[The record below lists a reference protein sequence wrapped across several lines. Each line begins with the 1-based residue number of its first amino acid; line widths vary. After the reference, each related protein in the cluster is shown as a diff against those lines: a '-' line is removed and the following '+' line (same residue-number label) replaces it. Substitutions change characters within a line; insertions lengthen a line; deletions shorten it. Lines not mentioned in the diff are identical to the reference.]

1 MWKFLGKVII
11 AALTVICLFLCGN
24 FIWYKYLNRSRITAF
39 EVYDAISLAE
49 QNTGYTSLVLG
60 DSVTR
65 QIFNPACQS
74 ESTDTAYLATNQA
87 VTAAGNYMLVR
98 RFHENNPQLRDVYY
112 IATPDSFLSNVNFIY
127 TYSYFIT
134 PLYNDSF
141 KKYLD
146 NDTCANLEK
155 TFGSLFA
162 DGEFCKWMLAK
173 YPKLLEIYQSSRQ
186 KAFERSVAAGQA
198 SPDLSMPYIQAMQ
211 KYCSENDIT
220 LHLLFSPVP
229 EGCEFDAS
237 DYAFIKEYGGDAQ
250 YQGLMDSLISID
262 AGEFSDGTH
271 LKKDYIAKHRESLRE
286 KLVNP

>member
-39 EVYDAISLAE
+39 EVYDAISFVE
-49 QNTGYTSLVLG
+49 QNTDYTSLVLG
-60 DSVTR
+60 DSVAR
-65 QIFNPACQS
+65 QIFNPDYQG
-74 ESTDTAYLATNQA
+74 ESADTAYLATNQA
-87 VTAAGNYMLVR
+87 ITAAGNYMLVR

-112 IATPDSFLSNVNFIY
+112 IATPNSFLSNVNFKY

-146 NDTCANLEK
+146 YDTCASLEK
-155 TFGSLFA
+155 TFGSLFT
-162 DGEFCKWMLAK
+162 DREFCKWMLAK
-173 YPKLLEIYQSSRQ
+173 YPKLLEIYQNNRQ
-186 KAFERSVAAGQA
+186 KAFKRSVADGQTTL
-198 SPDLSMPYIQAMQ
+198 DLSVSYIQAMQ
-211 KYCSENDIT
+211 KYCSENGIT

-229 EGCEFDAS
+229 KGFEFDAS

-250 YQGLMDSLISID
+250 YQNLMDSLISID
-262 AGEFSDGTH
+262 AGEFSDGIH
-271 LKKDYIAKHRESLRE
+271 LKKDYIAKHREALRE